1 MGGSKVAAAGWLRGC
16 QASKSKKQIKK
27 YQNDNINMLFF
38 LLFQGATAQELS
50 IYTLYL
56 VYLYLRVS
64 RRACILLA
72 HSALSAHGPC
82 QYIQSVHKSN
92 LMLLIWASWFKFNR
106 ICKHVT
112 SPTPPHLC
120 LSTFG
125 PDLIANQRAKS
136 EWSKTLYVHI
146 CTHYYILSLCMC
158 VTCPIYGEA
167 SLFDTRRGTF
177 TAQPLR
183 TWQRNWSV
191 PTKSANGV
199 FKCNR
204 YMIISSIINNI
215 ILL

>member
-56 VYLYLRVS
+56 LYLYLRVS

-92 LMLLIWASWFKFNR
+92 LMLLI
-106 ICKHVT
+106 
-112 SPTPPHLC
+112 
-120 LSTFG
+120 
-125 PDLIANQRAKS
+125 
-136 EWSKTLYVHI
+136 
-146 CTHYYILSLCMC
+146 
-158 VTCPIYGEA
+158 
-167 SLFDTRRGTF
+167 
-177 TAQPLR
+177 
-183 TWQRNWSV
+183 
-191 PTKSANGV
+191 
-199 FKCNR
+199 
-204 YMIISSIINNI
+204 
-215 ILL
+215 